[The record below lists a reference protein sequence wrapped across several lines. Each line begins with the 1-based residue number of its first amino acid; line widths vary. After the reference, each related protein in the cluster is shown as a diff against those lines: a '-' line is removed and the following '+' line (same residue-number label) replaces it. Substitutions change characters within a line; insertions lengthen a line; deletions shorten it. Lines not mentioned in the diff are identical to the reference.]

1 LADNNR
7 QYKLTDIGSLIEKRA
22 KKKIEGIGKSL
33 SDIKES
39 LPRELLFKKIIV
51 FLAKKCSVLLI
62 AYLFGGA
69 SIVFDTYPFG
79 IALLCGADD
88 NILLL
93 YIGLLLSAL
102 ERRSE
107 ATALFL
113 VYTACIV
120 MRFAF
125 SRWISPPKEKPQ
137 KNEKGALLPDKLF
150 CEPFSLRF
158 ITVLIC
164 SLSQGLARLISDGF
178 LYYDLFGLF
187 ACVLAAPALFS
198 AFYCLTH
205 VRKRTGHLVFLSAC
219 VFVFSIVYSIR
230 LYYILGFSAGV
241 IAAYLITLY
250 VAKKFGVMQ
259 GCVFGL
265 FAGLACGL
273 SMGPAFALIGFVFGT
288 LVTYSL
294 FAGVSAALL
303 TGLFFGVASN
313 GFPAFSTL
321 LPELALAS
329 SIFLP
334 LSYYNLLP
342 KAEIF
347 TPERITISK
356 KLEEAI
362 INDEKIK
369 DSAIRLES
377 VSESLD
383 SLSRTIAALSDKLK
397 RPDVLDL
404 KRLCEDSFQNHCQRC
419 SLAGVCYGKDCAG
432 TFDLMGKFTS
442 ALSTKGRI
450 DMTDV
455 PEHVASKCFNILK
468 IVSEANI
475 SYSKHLEKLIRSDK
489 TSVFA
494 IDYKA
499 MSKLI
504 LDASKINDE
513 EYEPNPELASK
524 IVHALKYMDIDAD
537 GVFAYGKRNLKISL
551 TGMNLSQIKYSAPQ
565 IRTALENICNAR
577 LTLPTFELDEDRLSM
592 SVRSERIY
600 KVSFAHAST
609 KMESSDYNGD
619 THKAFENKNDCF
631 YYLISD
637 GMGSGRDAAMT
648 SRLCS
653 MFLSKLL
660 SAGCAKNIVIEMLNG
675 FIRNKSEECSASID
689 LVELDL
695 LSSKGCFVKSGAAP
709 SYILR
714 DKNLYKL
721 QSKTLPIGILK
732 ETDAELIDFDIHD
745 NDIIIMF
752 SDGVA
757 ASLEDGIWLTGMLC
771 FEFDD
776 DINKM
781 ADKILERALE
791 CNSKADDMTVAI
803 IKIEKEKRE

>member
-1 LADNNR
+1 
-7 QYKLTDIGSLIEKRA
+7 
-22 KKKIEGIGKSL
+22 
-33 SDIKES
+33 
-39 LPRELLFKKIIV
+39 
-51 FLAKKCSVLLI
+51 
-62 AYLFGGA
+62 
-69 SIVFDTYPFG
+69 
-79 IALLCGADD
+79 
-88 NILLL
+88 
-93 YIGLLLSAL
+93 
-102 ERRSE
+102 
-107 ATALFL
+107 
-113 VYTACIV
+113 
-120 MRFAF
+120 
-125 SRWISPPKEKPQ
+125 
-137 KNEKGALLPDKLF
+137 
-150 CEPFSLRF
+150 
-158 ITVLIC
+158 
-164 SLSQGLARLISDGF
+164 
-178 LYYDLFGLF
+178 
-187 ACVLAAPALFS
+187 
-198 AFYCLTH
+198 
-205 VRKRTGHLVFLSAC
+205 
-219 VFVFSIVYSIR
+219 
-230 LYYILGFSAGV
+230 
-241 IAAYLITLY
+241 
-250 VAKKFGVMQ
+250 
-259 GCVFGL
+259 
-265 FAGLACGL
+265 
-273 SMGPAFALIGFVFGT
+273 
-288 LVTYSL
+288 
-294 FAGVSAALL
+294 
-303 TGLFFGVASN
+303 
-313 GFPAFSTL
+313 
-321 LPELALAS
+321 
-329 SIFLP
+329 
-334 LSYYNLLP
+334 
-342 KAEIF
+342 
-347 TPERITISK
+347 
-356 KLEEAI
+356 
-362 INDEKIK
+362 
-369 DSAIRLES
+369 
-377 VSESLD
+377 
-383 SLSRTIAALSDKLK
+383 
-397 RPDVLDL
+397 
-404 KRLCEDSFQNHCQRC
+404 
-419 SLAGVCYGKDCAG
+419 
-432 TFDLMGKFTS
+432 
-442 ALSTKGRI
+442 
-450 DMTDV
+450 
-455 PEHVASKCFNILK
+455 
-468 IVSEANI
+468 
-475 SYSKHLEKLIRSDK
+475 
-489 TSVFA
+489 
-494 IDYKA
+494 